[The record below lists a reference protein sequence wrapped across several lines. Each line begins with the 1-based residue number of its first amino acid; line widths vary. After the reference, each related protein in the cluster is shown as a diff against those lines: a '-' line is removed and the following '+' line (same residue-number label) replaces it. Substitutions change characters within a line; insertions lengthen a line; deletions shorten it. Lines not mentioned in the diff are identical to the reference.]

1 MSATAPENST
11 APSQSAVFTKTA
23 AYFTTFVILGLAVA
37 VIGPTLPGFAERTS
51 SKLNQVSILFVGLS
65 IGYLTGS
72 LFGGRQYDRLPGHRL
87 AGGALLLLV
96 AVFALTPF
104 IPLLWLLT
112 VLLIILGFAEAILD
126 VGGNTMLVWLHGK
139 RVPPYMNGLHF
150 AFGFGA
156 FISPIIVAQVIL
168 NFGDL
173 SWVYWILAI
182 LALPVAVWLLRI
194 PSPNAPPPEPAGSSR
209 IADARLVALL
219 ATFFFLVV
227 GAESAMGGWIFVYAN
242 QQFGGELSG
251 SSAANFAAIAAYLTS
266 AYWGALTLGRLLGI
280 PISTRFKSRT
290 ILFVD
295 LLGCLVSALI
305 ILIFPTSWVVLWI
318 GTIGSG
324 LFMASIFPTALNL
337 AERRMALKGDIM
349 RWFFVGSS
357 LGGMVLPWIIG
368 QLIVPIGTGTVIVG
382 MTISLLLAIVVF
394 YLILRFS
401 TASSRTD
408 STL

>member
-11 APSQSAVFTKTA
+11 TPSQSAVFTKTA
-23 AYFTTFVILGLAVA
+23 AYFATFVILGLAVA
-37 VIGPTLPGFAERTS
+37 VIGPTLPGLAERTS
-51 SKLNQVSILFVGLS
+51 TKLNQVSILFVGLS

-72 LFGGRQYDRLPGHRL
+72 LYGGRQYDRLPGHRL

-96 AVFALTPF
+96 AIFALTPF
-104 IPLLWLLT
+104 I
-112 VLLIILGFAEAILD
+112 LIILGFAEGIVD

-168 NFGDL
+168 KFGDL
-173 SWVYWILAI
+173 SWVYWILAL
-182 LALPVAVWLLRI
+182 LALPVAVWLLSI
-194 PSPNAPPPEPAGSSR
+194 PSPNTPPPEPAGSSR

-242 QQFGGELSG
+242 QQFGGELFG

-305 ILIFPTSWVVLWI
+305 ILIIPTSWVVLWI

-337 AERRMALKGDIM
+337 AECRMALKGDIM

-368 QLIVPIGTGTVIVG
+368 QLIVPIGTGIVIVG

-401 TASSRTD
+401 TVSSRAD

>member
-1 MSATAPENST
+1 MSATAQEST
-11 APSQSAVFTKTA
+11 STPSQSAVLTKTA
-23 AYFTTFVILGLAVA
+23 AYFAAFVILGLAVA
-37 VIGPTLPGFAERTS
+37 VIGPTLPGLAERTS

-65 IGYLTGS
+65 TGYLAGS
-72 LFGGRQYDRLPGHRL
+72 LISGRQYDRLPGHRL
-87 AGGALLLLV
+87 AGGSLLLLV
-96 AVFALTPF
+96 AVFALAPL

-112 VLLIILGFAEAILD
+112 GLLIVLGFAEGMLD

-168 NFGDL
+168 NFGDI
-173 SWVYWILAI
+173 SWAYWIIALLAF
-182 LALPVAVWLLRI
+182 PVAVWLLRL
-194 PSPNAPPPEPAGSSR
+194 PSPSAPPPEPAGSAR
-209 IADARLVALL
+209 QTDVRLVALL
-219 ATFFFLVV
+219 GLFFFLVV
-227 GAESAMGGWIFVYAN
+227 GAESAMGGWVFVYAN
-242 QQFGGELSG
+242 QQFGSELSG
-251 SSAANFAAIAAYLTS
+251 AQAVSFAAIAAYLTS
-266 AYWGALTLGRLLGI
+266 AYWGALTLGRLLGV

-295 LLGCLVSALI
+295 LLGCLVSALF

-318 GTIGSG
+318 CTIGSG
-324 LFMASIFPTALNL
+324 LFMASIFPTTLNL
-337 AERRMALKGDIM
+337 AERRMDLRGAIM

-368 QLIVPIGTGTVIVG
+368 QLIEPIGTITVIVG
-382 MTISLLLAIVVF
+382 MTISLLLAIAVF

-401 TASSRTD
+401 TVSSEVGN
-408 STL
+408 TL